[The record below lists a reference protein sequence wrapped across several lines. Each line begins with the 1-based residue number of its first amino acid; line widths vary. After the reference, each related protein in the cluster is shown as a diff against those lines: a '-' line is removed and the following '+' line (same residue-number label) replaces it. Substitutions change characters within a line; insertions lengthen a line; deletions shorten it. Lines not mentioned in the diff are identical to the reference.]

1 MDQVEDRISDLKIQ
15 VEEIENSKN
24 KKKLRTHEKISW
36 YEKNQIFK
44 L

>member
-15 VEEIENSKN
+15 VEEIENSN
-24 KKKLRTHEKISW
+24 TMKKLKTHGTISW
-36 YEKNQIFK
+36 YEKDQIFK